1 MLSTSIRA
9 IDAHATCT
17 CYRHVDNMLTNSRS
31 SECIKLGLNSRVPSF
46 ALPTVHGIYIRLRGG
61 AKIKVLKVEIT
72 VYTVLTRKKPQVPA
86 GACAA
91 HGKLRPCARCAY
103 RAFEA
108 ALRHGHAVSGIHSA
122 ASTLELKP
130 SGKVFSQSIFTWLG
144 LG

>member
-31 SECIKLGLNSRVPSF
+31 SECIKFGLKFTSSVFRPSRFRPCAVRYNYK
-46 ALPTVHGIYIRLRGG
+46 GGNIRT
-61 AKIKVLKVEIT
+61 KIKVLKVEIT
-72 VYTVLTRKKPQVPA
+72 VCTVLTRKQPQVPA

-103 RAFEA
+103 RAF
-108 ALRHGHAVSGIHSA
+108 V
-122 ASTLELKP
+122 
-130 SGKVFSQSIFTWLG
+130 
-144 LG
+144 

>member
-1 MLSTSIRA
+1 MYKIGPKFTSS
-9 IDAHATCT
+9 
-17 CYRHVDNMLTNSRS
+17 V
-31 SECIKLGLNSRVPSF
+31 
-46 ALPTVHGIYIRLRGG
+46 LPTVRGSGIKGG
-61 AKIKVLKVEIT
+61 GTKIKVLKVEIT

-108 ALRHGHAVSGIHSA
+108 ALRHGHAASGIHSA